1 MRISRT
7 ASVGTGGPGRP
18 GGFTLLELLVVVA
31 IVALAAAVTSLALPD
46 PRHTRLER
54 EAARLVHL
62 LESARAHARAAGLP
76 VTWAPGPA
84 GGSAAQGTVETPDG
98 GDFHFSGLPA
108 SADLPRRWLE
118 TAGSG
123 ENPIRI
129 ELLPAR
135 AAVALGPEPVIES
148 QRILL
153 SLDEHRV
160 LLATDGL
167 APFAVQHTAAAAT
180 ADAR

>member
-1 MRISRT
+1 MRIARQ
-7 ASVGTGGPGRP
+7 ARVGA

-46 PRHTRLER
+46 PHHTRLER

-76 VTWAPGPA
+76 VTWSPGPA
-84 GGSAAQGTVETPDG
+84 RRPGGQALGEGNG
-98 GDFHFSGLPA
+98 GEDFHFNGLPA
-108 SADLPRRWLE
+108 GADLPGRWLE
-118 TAGSG
+118 AASDG
-123 ENPIRI
+123 EDVIRI

-135 AAVALGPEPVIES
+135 AAVALGPEPVIEP

-153 SLDEHRV
+153 SLNEHRV

-167 APFAVQHTAAAAT
+167 APFAVQPSATAAT
-180 ADAR
+180 ADVR

>member
-1 MRISRT
+1 M
-7 ASVGTGGPGRP
+7 VGLHRSH
-18 GGFTLLELLVVVA
+18 GFTLLELLVVVA

-54 EAARLVHL
+54 EAARLAHL

-76 VTWAPGPA
+76 VTWSP
-84 GGSAAQGTVETPDG
+84 GSARRPGAQAVGDG
-98 GDFHFSGLPA
+98 NGGEDFHFSGLPA
-108 SADLPRRWLE
+108 SADLPGRWLE
-118 TAGSG
+118 ATSEG
-123 ENPIRI
+123 EDAIRI

-135 AAVALGPEPVIES
+135 AAVALGPEPVIEP
-148 QRILL
+148 QRIVL
-153 SLDEHRV
+153 SLNEHRV

-167 APFAVQHTAAAAT
+167 SPFAVQPAVP